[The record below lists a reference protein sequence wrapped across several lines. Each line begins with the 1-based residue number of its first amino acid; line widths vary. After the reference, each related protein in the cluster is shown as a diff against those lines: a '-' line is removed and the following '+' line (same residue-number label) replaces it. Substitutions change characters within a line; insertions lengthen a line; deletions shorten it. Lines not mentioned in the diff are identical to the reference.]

1 MVDIGS
7 AVGYLLLDTSG
18 FQKGFKSAFADM
30 QSFMDKTNTVAD
42 RTAALG
48 KSFTTIG
55 TSLTKYVTL
64 PLVGIATASMKVG
77 NDFEAQMSR
86 VQAIAGA
93 TGSELEE
100 LTDQALQLGA
110 DTAFSASEA
119 ASGMENLA
127 SAGFATNEIIEAMP
141 GLLNLAASSG
151 ADLAVA
157 SEIAASAVRGFG
169 LEASDTTH
177 VADVFAEA
185 AARTNAQTE
194 DMGEA
199 MKYIAPVANAMGQSL
214 EMTSAAIGIMSDAGI
229 KGGQAGTAL
238 RGALSR
244 LASPTD
250 EMTDKMNEL
259 GLSFYDAEGNML
271 PLTGIVEQLETKMGG
286 LTQEQRNNALVT
298 LFGQESLS
306 GMLALME
313 RGSGDLAALTQ
324 DFESADGAAANMA
337 ETMMNNTS
345 GAIEQMLGSIET
357 LGIKIQQVLAPVVT
371 SVVNKITGIV
381 NALSSLDEGT
391 LSMVV
396 TIAGIVA
403 AAGPVLL
410 ILGKTLI
417 LISNVMTAVSSLSA
431 VFGTISTVL
440 AGFVAPALAIV
451 AVLATLYVAWQT
463 DFNGMRDTVSNVF
476 ASVQSIISDAITIVQ
491 SIVTIAL
498 GLLTTAWQ
506 SNFANIQGIVTA
518 VFNIIQT
525 TIQNVLAVIQSI
537 FDIWAAVFTGDW
549 QGVWQGVQDLFVNFW
564 TAILTLLANFLNLII
579 QAILGIVGGVYDAI
593 MAVCT
598 SIQNGFTAGWQKV
611 TAWWDEAS
619 QDPVSALMNIGQAMF
634 DAGASVFNRLFD
646 GMKSVW
652 DGIMSWVENSISWL
666 VDQVTFWDNATS
678 KMSTGGS
685 SGKAKSSGV
694 EGSYAS
700 GLDYVPRDMNVR
712 VHEGEEIVTKQE
724 RKEREENNGGGDT
737 YNFYSP
743 KPLDEVTAA
752 REFRKVKKEIAE
764 DMLK

>member
-1 MVDIGS
+1 MIDVGS

-18 FQKGFKSAFADM
+18 FERGFKSAFDDMKAFADK
-30 QSFMDKTNTVAD
+30 STSLADKTS
-42 RTAALG
+42 ALG
-48 KSFTTIG
+48 NSMTKVGS
-55 TSLTKYVTL
+55 SLTKYVTL
-64 PLVGIATASMKVG
+64 PLVSAAAVSLKFG
-77 NDFEAQMSR
+77 NEFEAQMSR
-86 VQAIAGA
+86 VQAISGA
-93 TGSELEE
+93 TGQELEK

-119 ASGMENLA
+119 AAGMENLA
-127 SAGFATNEIIEAMP
+127 SAGFTTNEIMEAMP
-141 GLLNLAASSG
+141 GLLDLAASSG
-151 ADLAVA
+151 ADLATA
-157 SEIAASAVRGFG
+157 SDIAASAVRGFG

-199 MKYIAPVANAMGQSL
+199 MKYIAPVANAMGQSI

-229 KGGQAGTAL
+229 KGSQAGTAL

-244 LASPTD
+244 LAKPTD
-250 EMTDKMNEL
+250 DMLDKMKEL
-259 GLSFYDAEGNML
+259 GMSFYDAEGNML
-271 PLTGIVEQLETKMGG
+271 PLTGIVEQLETNMAG

-306 GMLALME
+306 GMLALMD
-313 RGSGDLAALTQ
+313 RGSGELAEMTQ
-324 DFESADGAAANMA
+324 DFENADGAAASMA

-345 GAIEQMLGSIET
+345 GAIEQMMGSFET
-357 LGIKIQQVLAPVVT
+357 LAIKIQQLLAPTVT
-371 SVVNKITGIV
+371 NVVNKITEFV
-381 NALSSLDEGT
+381 NVISSLDEDM
-391 LSMVV
+391 LSMVM
-396 TIAGIVA
+396 TIAGVVA
-403 AAGPVLL
+403 AAGPVL
-410 ILGKTLI
+410 IIIGKI
-417 LISNVMTAVSSLSA
+417 LIMISSVITAVSNLSA
-431 VFGTISTVL
+431 VFGAAATVL
-440 AGFVAPALAIV
+440 SGFVAPVAAII
-451 AVLATLYVAWQT
+451 AVIAALYVAWQT
-463 DFNGMRDTVSNVF
+463 DFNGMRDTVSTIF
-476 ASVQSIISDAITIVQ
+476 ASIQTIISDAITIVQ

-498 GLLTTAWQ
+498 GLLTAAWQ
-506 SNFANIQGIVTA
+506 NNFANIQGIVTA

-564 TAILTLLANFLNLII
+564 TTILTLLANFLNLII

-619 QDPVSALMNIGQAMF
+619 QDPVTALMNIGQAMF

-652 DGIMSWVENSISWL
+652 DGIMSWVEKSISWL
-666 VDQVTFWDNATS
+666 VDQVTFWDSETS
-678 KMSTGGS
+678 KMSSGGS

-712 VHEGEEIVTKQE
+712 VHKGEEILTAQE
-724 RKEREENNGGGDT
+724 RKESKEESKSGDT
-737 YNFYSP
+737 FNFYSP
-743 KPLDEVTAA
+743 KAIDEVTAA
-752 REFRKVKKEIAE
+752 RNVRKVKKEIAE